1 MPTAKP
7 GDVKIKDISG
17 PNGVPDNKID
27 VNDRTIL
34 GKTNP
39 DMIGGITNTFQYKA
53 ITFSF
58 FINAVKG
65 ITKYTDYNSTW
76 VDGRYNMRF
85 RTWWTADNPINT
97 YPANREDSNPYGAG
111 YFGNTNDGSFIR
123 LSNVTLAYK
132 FSPILL
138 KKLKMN
144 NLEVYVNAKNLATL
158 THFIG
163 LDPELSSD
171 YAVPFSRSFLVGIRF
186 NL

>member
-1 MPTAKP
+1 MT
-7 GDVKIKDISG
+7 GQY
-17 PNGVPDNKID
+17 
-27 VNDRTIL
+27 L

-39 DMIGGITNTFQYKA
+39 DFIGGITNTLQYKA
-53 ITFSF
+53 LTLSF

-65 ITKYTDYNSTW
+65 VTKYTGYNSTW
-76 VDGRYNMRF
+76 VDGRYNMRSM
-85 RTWWTADNPINT
+85 TWWTVENPINT
-97 YPANREDSNPYGAG
+97 FPANREDSNPYGAG

-132 FSPILL
+132 VSLILL

-144 NLEVYVNAKNLATL
+144 NLELYVNAKNLVTF

-171 YAVPFSRSFLVGIRF
+171 YAVPFSRSFVVGLRF